1 MRTFLRLLVYIDDG
15 SCVRLSVLPNLE
27 VSVVM
32 MSRADDLISLALE
45 FLDDLSNPDHR
56 EEP

>member
-56 EEP
+56 